1 LSGVKKDRGVA
12 MRVQSTLK
20 LADLGTANFTYS
32 RQDADF
38 HRLQERLSK
47 GTSTAE
53 NFNVS
58 GRIDLH
64 RLLPRSWGFSLP
76 VNASIRSATNTPKYF
91 PGEDILVDK
100 NAPPDTIVS
109 QSETI
114 SFSTSLSK
122 TSKSDN
128 KLIKY
133 TIDNIKTNFSASQ
146 SKSSDITYIQKWS
159 ESYSGKISYS
169 FPFGRD
175 NYISPLKW
183 TKDIPLI
190 GKSFSDWQI
199 YYTPSAFNTALNF
212 TEKLSWN
219 ETRSSIRSPDSYN
232 FGLSRTMNLDY
243 KFTNSLSSKYAWTGQ
258 SKLNDYRGYA
268 WMAVKNLD
276 PGLVTNITET
286 MNTTY
291 SPQLFKWL
299 KPNMSYSASYRWTD
313 DLSREGQNI
322 SSNLR
327 FSSSFTLTPVQILEL
342 LYKPPSKSNRNT
354 TKTRNSRSRGKVT
367 SENNTKKKKET
378 KEIKSLTFIHGLI
391 DKVNPISL
399 SYTET
404 LNRSAN
410 QVIGSVPSGYKF
422 GWMPEHGL
430 EQSSEVGSN
439 FGSWDH
445 KRDGSFRS
453 GLKLSRL
460 ITVNLNF
467 SQNFSSVISGTG
479 VEQRTMTRDYI
490 TFDELF
496 KNGIPFPGWSF
507 RVSGVEKWPIIKWVA
522 KSASLDHS
530 YAGKETRSWQF
541 EDITPDDMGFF
552 EQESFVKD
560 YKDYERSSRINMNY
574 SPLLGLNMSLKKNIS
589 VTFRHNRNLSL
600 DELPTGLTIRKDHS
614 YTSTATY
621 THRGG
626 MTIPIPYYGDLKLNN
641 NISFTLNFD
650 MNDSKE
656 FKSGDKINLEEG
668 AFSSNWKTGL
678 RISYQFSNKL
688 SGGLRYEYRESD
700 SRTMGKKVDRDFG
713 FDINIAI
720 TG

>member
-1 LSGVKKDRGVA
+1 
-12 MRVQSTLK
+12 
-20 LADLGTANFTYS
+20 
-32 RQDADF
+32 
-38 HRLQERLSK
+38 
-47 GTSTAE
+47 
-53 NFNVS
+53 
-58 GRIDLH
+58 
-64 RLLPRSWGFSLP
+64 
-76 VNASIRSATNTPKYF
+76 VNASITQATNTPKYF
-91 PGEDILVDK
+91 PGEDILVDQ
-100 NAPPDTIVS
+100 NAAPDTIIS
-109 QSETI
+109 QSQSV
-114 SFSTSLSK
+114 SFSASLAK

-133 TIDNIKTNFSASQ
+133 TVDNIKTNFSASQ
-146 SKSSDITYIQKWS
+146 SKSSDITYAQKWS
-159 ESYSGKISYS
+159 ESYSGKVSYS

-183 TKDIPLI
+183 AKDMVFLGPL
-190 GKSFSDWQI
+190 SDWQL
-199 YYTPSAFNTALNF
+199 YYTPSGFNTALSF

-232 FGLSRTMNLDY
+232 FGLSRNMNLDY
-243 KFTNSLSSKYAWTGQ
+243 KVTNNLSTKYAWTGS

-268 WMAVKNLD
+268 WVALKNLD
-276 PGLVTNITET
+276 PGLVTNISET

-291 SPQLFKWL
+291 SPRYLEWL
-299 KPNMSYSASYRWTD
+299 KPNFSYSANYRWTN

-327 FSSSFTLTPVQILEL
+327 FNSSFTVTPVQIFEFF
-342 LYKPPSKSNRNT
+342 YKPPRKNARSSSRA
-354 TKTRNSRSRGKVT
+354 RGGRSRT
-367 SENNTKKKKET
+367 RSRTNQQNNATNKKKET
-378 KEIKSLTFIHGLI
+378 KEIKSLSYVHSIM

-404 LNRSAN
+404 LNRSSN
-410 QVIGSVPSGYKF
+410 QVIGEVPAGYKF
-422 GWMPEHGL
+422 GWMPDHNL
-430 EQSSEVGSN
+430 EQSEEVGSN
-439 FGSWDH
+439 LGSWDH
-445 KRDGSFRS
+445 KRDGSIRT

-460 ITVNLNF
+460 VTINFNF

-490 TFDELF
+490 ALDELF
-496 KNGIPFPGWSF
+496 KEGLPFPGWSF
-507 RVSGVEKWPIIKWVA
+507 RLAGVEKWPIIKWVA
-522 KSASLDHS
+522 KSASIDHS

-541 EDITPDDMGFF
+541 EDIEPENIDFF
-552 EQESFVKD
+552 KLANFVED
-560 YKDYERSSRINMNY
+560 YKDYERSSRINMNF
-574 SPLLGLNMSLKKNIS
+574 SPLIGFNMSLKKNIS
-589 VTFRHNRNLSL
+589 FTFRHNRNLAL

-614 YTSTATY
+614 YTSTASY

-626 MTIPIPYYGDLKLNN
+626 MTIPIPYYGDIKLNN

-656 FKSGDKINLEEG
+656 FKSGDKIDLEEG

-678 RISYQFSNKL
+678 RISYQFSNKI

-700 SRTMGKKVDRDFG
+700 SRTMGEKIDRDFG

>member
-1 LSGVKKDRGVA
+1 
-12 MRVQSTLK
+12 
-20 LADLGTANFTYS
+20 
-32 RQDADF
+32 
-38 HRLQERLSK
+38 
-47 GTSTAE
+47 
-53 NFNVS
+53 
-58 GRIDLH
+58 
-64 RLLPRSWGFSLP
+64 
-76 VNASIRSATNTPKYF
+76 
-91 PGEDILVDK
+91 
-100 NAPPDTIVS
+100 
-109 QSETI
+109 
-114 SFSTSLSK
+114 
-122 TSKSDN
+122 
-128 KLIKY
+128 
-133 TIDNIKTNFSASQ
+133 
-146 SKSSDITYIQKWS
+146 
-159 ESYSGKISYS
+159 
-169 FPFGRD
+169 
-175 NYISPLKW
+175 
-183 TKDIPLI
+183 
-190 GKSFSDWQI
+190 
-199 YYTPSAFNTALNF
+199 
-212 TEKLSWN
+212 
-219 ETRSSIRSPDSYN
+219 
-232 FGLSRTMNLDY
+232 MNLDY
-243 KFTNSLSSKYAWTGQ
+243 KFTNSLSTKYAWAGQ

-268 WMAVKNLD
+268 WMALKNLD
-276 PGLVTNITET
+276 PGLVTNVTET

-291 SPQLFKWL
+291 SPQFFKWL
-299 KPNMSYSASYRWTD
+299 KPNMSYTASYRWTD

-327 FSSSFTLTPVQILEL
+327 FSSSFTLTPVQIVEL
-342 LYKPPSKSNRNT
+342 LYKPPSKNTRNT
-354 TKTRNSRSRGKVT
+354 SRTRNSRSRARGK
-367 SENNTKKKKET
+367 SESNNTKNNKET

-391 DKVNPISL
+391 DKINPISL

-410 QVIGSVPSGYKF
+410 QVIGEVPTGYKF
-422 GWMPEHGL
+422 GWIPDHDL
-430 EQSSEVGSN
+430 QQSEEVGTN
-439 FGSWDH
+439 LGSWDH
-445 KRDGSFRS
+445 KRDGSLRS

-460 ITVNLNF
+460 VTINFNF
-467 SQNFSSVISGTG
+467 SQNFSSVVSGTG

-496 KNGIPFPGWSF
+496 NDGIPFPGWSF

-541 EDITPDDMGFF
+541 EDVTPEDMGFF
-552 EQESFVKD
+552 DLGSIVKD

-589 VTFRHNRNLSL
+589 LTFRHNRNLSL

-656 FKSGDKINLEEG
+656 FKSGDKIDLEEG
-668 AFSSNWKTGL
+668 AFSSNWKAGL
-678 RISYQFSNKL
+678 RISYQFSNKI

-700 SRTMGKKVDRDFG
+700 SRTMGEKVDRDFG

>member
-1 LSGVKKDRGVA
+1 MKTGKRIFIKGKPALNRVQYFIIGVKNTSEEIISGEVWVDELRLSGVKKDRGVA

-76 VNASIRSATNTPKYF
+76 VNASISSATNTPKYF

-169 FPFGRD
+169 FPFSRD

-268 WMAVKNLD
+268 SMAVKNLD

-342 LYKPPSKSNRNT
+342 LYKPPSKSKRNT

-410 QVIGSVPSGYKF
+410 QVIGTVPSGYKF
-422 GWMPEHGL
+422 GWIPDHGL
-430 EQSSEVGSN
+430 SYDTTKVGTN
-439 FGSWDH
+439 TGNRDH
-445 KRDGSFRS
+445 KQDITFRS
-453 GLKLSRL
+453 GLKLTKKTTLS
-460 ITVNLNF
+460 LNF
-467 SQNFSSVISGTG
+467 AENISTTISGSG
-479 VEQRTMTRDYI
+479 VEQRSISRDYLA
-490 TFDELF
+490 FGEKMDQGF
-496 KNGIPFPGWSF
+496 PFVGWSM
-507 RVSGVEKWPIIKWVA
+507 RISGLEKLPLIKKIAKTVSLEHA
-522 KSASLDHS
+522 FS
-530 YAGKETRSWQF
+530 GKETRSWQF
-541 EDITPDDMGFF
+541 EGQDIPKL
-552 EQESFVKD
+552 SFVNLSTFISD
-560 YKDYERSSRINMNY
+560 YKEYEKQ
-574 SPLLGLNMSLKKNIS
+574 G
-589 VTFRHNRNLSL
+589 
-600 DELPTGLTIRKDHS
+600 
-614 YTSTATY
+614 
-621 THRGG
+621 
-626 MTIPIPYYGDLKLNN
+626 KLN
-641 NISFTLNFD
+641 
-650 MNDSKE
+650 
-656 FKSGDKINLEEG
+656 
-668 AFSSNWKTGL
+668 
-678 RISYQFSNKL
+678 
-688 SGGLRYEYRESD
+688 GGFCPL
-700 SRTMGKKVDRDFG
+700 
-713 FDINIAI
+713 I
-720 TG
+720 

>member
-1 LSGVKKDRGVA
+1 
-12 MRVQSTLK
+12 
-20 LADLGTANFTYS
+20 
-32 RQDADF
+32 
-38 HRLQERLSK
+38 
-47 GTSTAE
+47 
-53 NFNVS
+53 
-58 GRIDLH
+58 
-64 RLLPRSWGFSLP
+64 
-76 VNASIRSATNTPKYF
+76 
-91 PGEDILVDK
+91 
-100 NAPPDTIVS
+100 
-109 QSETI
+109 
-114 SFSTSLSK
+114 
-122 TSKSDN
+122 
-128 KLIKY
+128 
-133 TIDNIKTNFSASQ
+133 
-146 SKSSDITYIQKWS
+146 
-159 ESYSGKISYS
+159 
-169 FPFGRD
+169 
-175 NYISPLKW
+175 
-183 TKDIPLI
+183 
-190 GKSFSDWQI
+190 
-199 YYTPSAFNTALNF
+199 
-212 TEKLSWN
+212 
-219 ETRSSIRSPDSYN
+219 
-232 FGLSRTMNLDY
+232 MNLNY

-342 LYKPPSKSNRNT
+342 LYKPPTKNKRNT
-354 TKTRNSRSRGKVT
+354 TKTRNSRSRGKVK
-367 SENNTKKKKET
+367 SDNNSSAKKKET

-422 GWMPEHGL
+422 GWIPEHGL

-507 RVSGVEKWPIIKWVA
+507 RVSGVEKWPIVKWVA

-552 EQESFVKD
+552 ELESFVKD

-641 NISFTLNFD
+641 NLSFTLNFD
-650 MNDSKE
+650 MNESKE
-656 FKSGDKINLEEG
+656 FKSGDKIDLEEG